1 VGLTKLIFF
10 GLLAFGAWYLYRKF
24 VSDATKLAK
33 ASEAKRKEQ
42 TTGAQGTLVQ
52 DPKTGE
58 YRLRRKEEN

>member
-1 VGLTKLIFF
+1 MGLTKLIFIA
-10 GLLAFGAWYLYRKF
+10 LLAFAGWFLYRKF
-24 VSDATKLAK
+24 IADATKLAK